1 MSASHI
7 ASIPLEHNVNRPWT
21 PLSSHAVL
29 VARDDV
35 DTDQIIPARFLT
47 TTSRAGLGQHLFSDW
62 RYDASGAPRR
72 DFALNALE
80 SEGAEIVVGGRNFG
94 CGSSREH
101 APWALNDWGI
111 RAVIAS
117 SFADIFRS
125 NAHKNGVLTIALDE
139 TTLAALHGALR
150 ADPLQK
156 ITVDLPTQ
164 RVTLPPGVTTT
175 FTIDSFSKR
184 CLIDGVDEL
193 GSLVAELPAIAAWEA
208 LCGR

>member
-1 MSASHI
+1 MSATRTAPIQS
-7 ASIPLEHNVNRPWT
+7 EHNVNRPWT
-21 PLSSHAVL
+21 PLSSHSVL

-47 TTSRAGLGQHLFSDW
+47 TTSRTGLGRHLFSDW
-62 RYDASGAPRR
+62 RYDASGAPRP
-72 DFALNALE
+72 DFALNARE
-80 SEGAEIVVGGRNFG
+80 SEGAEILVGGRNFG

-139 TTLAALHGALR
+139 TTLTALHATLR
-150 ADPLQK
+150 ADPSQK

-164 RVTLPPGVTTT
+164 RVFLPGGVTAS

-193 GSLVAELPAIAAWEA
+193 GSLVAELPGITAWEA
-208 LCGR
+208 ECAR

>member
-1 MSASHI
+1 MSATHS
-7 ASIPLEHNVNRPWT
+7 ASLQPEHNGTRPWT
-21 PLSSHAVL
+21 PLSSHGVL
-29 VARDDV
+29 VARDDI

-47 TTSRAGLGQHLFSDW
+47 TTSRTGLGRHLFADW
-62 RYDASGAPRR
+62 RYDATGAPRR
-72 DFALNALE
+72 DFALNAHE
-80 SEGAEIVVGGRNFG
+80 SEGAEILVGGRNFG

-139 TTLAALHGALR
+139 TTLTALHAALR
-150 ADPLQK
+150 VDPSQT
-156 ITVDLPTQ
+156 IIVHLPTQ
-164 RVTLPPGVTTT
+164 RVTLPTGVTAT
-175 FTIDSFSKR
+175 FTIDAFSKR

-193 GSLVAELPAIAAWEA
+193 RLLVSELPAIAAWEA
-208 LCGR
+208 QCGR

>member
-1 MSASHI
+1 MSSLH
-7 ASIPLEHNVNRPWT
+7 SSTMQSTTSVNRPWT

-29 VARDDV
+29 IARDDI

-47 TTSRAGLGQHLFSDW
+47 TTSRTGLGRHLFSDW
-62 RYDASGAPRR
+62 RYDVVGAPRA
-72 DFALNALE
+72 DFALNARA
-80 SEGAEIVVGGRNFG
+80 SDGAEILVGGRNFG

-101 APWALNDWGI
+101 APWALSDWGI

-139 TTLAALHGALR
+139 ATLAALHGALR
-150 ADPLQK
+150 DDPSQK

-164 RVTLPPGVTTT
+164 RVTLPTGATTA
-175 FTIDSFSKR
+175 FTVDSFSKR

-193 GSLVAELPAIAAWEA
+193 GSLVAELPAIKAWEA
-208 LCGR
+208 ACER